1 MVISQKSTKR
11 PMTLLYK
18 HSNEKLAHILEKF
31 TVYLR
36 KELWA
41 EKWIPKTNRTVS
53 LLIVERGIQ
62 GKTYFSRIKEDNK
75 VQVPILYKNISE
87 SNIPICYPQEPK
99 FWHCTWMWFDGIL
112 WKKKKKIPLF
122 FFLKRILKKKENNF
136 LKELSYDNKLSKCS
150 SAVFR
155 KCLCNVTRK
164 ETTLMFREAY
174 SKIMK

>member
-1 MVISQKSTKR
+1 MKDFFFWICNLNHHLKDLLQNRLLVCFICAIWITMVISQKSTKR

-112 WKKKKKIPLF
+112 WKKKKKFLF
-122 FFLKRILKKKENNF
+122 FFF
-136 LKELSYDNKLSKCS
+136 L
-150 SAVFR
+150 
-155 KCLCNVTRK
+155 
-164 ETTLMFREAY
+164 RE
-174 SKIMK
+174 S